1 MEDNQNIIN
10 SLKDIK
16 LSALGILE
24 RLNGAD
30 PGDVQ
35 AAMTE
40 YSTLVDRFY
49 QVCEHLAPH
58 QYRVAKQDFEYF
70 MRLLDLAY
78 YYFEDMEEKGT
89 QSLIEETNPGA

>member
-24 RLNGAD
+24 RLNGTN

-35 AAMTE
+35 AAMTV
-40 YSTLVDRFY
+40 YSALVDRFY

-70 MRLLDLAY
+70 MRLVDLAMAY
-78 YYFEDMEEKGT
+78 YRDGVEGGNVSMEG
-89 QSLIEETNPGA
+89 

>member
-16 LSALGILE
+16 LSAQGILE
-24 RLNGAD
+24 RLNGTD

-35 AAMTE
+35 TAMTE

-58 QYRVAKQDFEYF
+58 QYKAAKQDFEYF
-70 MRLLDLAY
+70 MRLVDLAMALCR
-78 YYFEDMEEKGT
+78 DGVEKGKT
-89 QSLIEETNPGA
+89 

>member
-1 MEDNQNIIN
+1 MEDNPNIIN

-24 RLNGAD
+24 RLNGTD

-35 AAMTE
+35 AAMTV
-40 YSTLVDRFY
+40 YSALVDRFY

-70 MRLLDLAY
+70 MRLLELATAFY
-78 YYFEDMEEKGT
+78 RDGVESGKRATADEV
-89 QSLIEETNPGA
+89 